1 MYHCLVILTDG
12 VIHDLRDT
20 VDKVVECTSHPI
32 SIIIVGIGDADFTAM
47 ETLDSD
53 EFVLVNSQN
62 QKARRD
68 ICQFVE
74 LSEFKEEM
82 PDGTVVTHIDK
93 LAEKVLEEVPDQLC
107 GFMKERNLKPGDKP
121 GAPKNEKDAG
131 AATEGKQNSDGD
143 DEEVKI
149 EEPI

>member
-12 VIHDLRDT
+12 VIHDLRET
-20 VDKVVECTSHPI
+20 VDKVVECTQHPI

-53 EFVLVNSQN
+53 EYVLVNSQN

-82 PDGTVVTHIDK
+82 PDGTLVTHIDK

-107 GFMKERNLKPGDKP
+107 GFMIERNLKPGDKP
-121 GAPKNEKDAG
+121 GAVKDVKGAG
-131 AATEGKQNSDGD
+131 ETEANKNSDGD
-143 DEEVKI
+143 EEEAKEP
-149 EEPI
+149 EEI